1 MGLGAIRDSI
11 ADHLF
16 PGTSTIQICQGDL
29 ASHERV
35 HIYDLS
41 KNPISNIAINCIC
54 EFVGFLALDEFLTLD
69 HNRQLLRRSLADG
82 NVVSTLMTFDA
93 DVRHVAYLEDVII
106 GYRQADTA
114 LFARLDKLADNS
126 VSVASFSNSEFM
138 ANAFWIANDVACFR
152 VLSKDGP
159 IFKLARSN
167 DKGVSIFWH
176 QKEDA
181 QSAPGDEWR
190 SLIAKIQ
197 ADRTKR
203 AIQSADVS
211 LPGEAYDADMA
222 GNLDAA
228 ARQVGRELLIVKA
241 TDGHVLFRV
250 PHTGS
255 QIRSFWVSK
264 DGTILA
270 AGAQNGTI
278 TLWRREFGENPVLTI
293 NAHASEVKYLDA
305 NPAETFLLSTEA
317 VGRAK
322 VWPLLSRSALI
333 ELASKSVR
341 SGP

>member
-1 MGLGAIRDSI
+1 MPD
-11 ADHLF
+11 
-16 PGTSTIQICQGDL
+16 TSSDPYQVE
-29 ASHERV
+29 A
-35 HIYDLS
+35 
-41 KNPISNIAINCIC
+41 A
-54 EFVGFLALDEFLTLD
+54 
-69 HNRQLLRRSLADG
+69 
-82 NVVSTLMTFDA
+82 
-93 DVRHVAYLEDVII
+93 
-106 GYRQADTA
+106 
-114 LFARLDKLADNS
+114 LDKLADNS
-126 VSVASFSNSEFM
+126 VSVANFSNSEFM

-152 VLSKDGP
+152 ILSKDGP

-167 DKGVSIFWH
+167 DKGVSIFWS

-197 ADRTKR
+197 ADRAER
-203 AIQSADVS
+203 AIPSGGVS
-211 LPGEAYDADMA
+211 LPGEAYDADIA

-228 ARQVGRELLIVKA
+228 ARQVGSELLIVKA

-264 DGTILA
+264 DGIILA

-278 TLWRREFGENPVLTI
+278 TIWRREFGENPVLTI
-293 NAHASEVKYLDA
+293 DAHDEVRYLDA

-341 SGP
+341 NGP